1 MLDDFD
7 LAGNRI
13 DTPLPPPR
21 RQRQDDVWSKLQL
34 YVQNDARINL
44 DVQKLQKQLE
54 PFDEKTLSMKSL
66 RSFVGF
72 CVKGYQNKK
81 GMQDPR
87 MLDIVID
94 YMEILQLV
102 FPTDTSAQPNY
113 IINLSAAM
121 MENIDFLL
129 DDKKLFVEN
138 VKEYTKLL
146 IK

>member
-1 MLDDFD
+1 MYDEFD

-21 RQRQDDVWSKLQL
+21 RQKQQDVWAKLQQ
-34 YVQNDARINL
+34 YVQNDVRINL
-44 DVQKLQKQLE
+44 DVQKLQKELQS
-54 PFDEKTLSMKSL
+54 FDEKTLSIKSL

-72 CVKGYQNKK
+72 CVAGYQNKK

-87 MLDIVID
+87 MLDVIID

-102 FPTDTSAQPNY
+102 LPTDMSAQPNY
-113 IINLSAAM
+113 VINLSAALI
-121 MENIDFLL
+121 EDADFLL
-129 DDKKLFVEN
+129 DDKKLFIEN
-138 VKEYTKLL
+138 IKEYAKLL